1 MLDEGSLLRLACRT
15 GAGAGSKPARR
26 EDVLMLQ
33 SWLQEM
39 MVQALAQVATS
50 RPGAT
55 AAEGGGEG
63 GAGPLDA
70 AAAVADKVG
79 GL

>member
-1 MLDEGSLLRLACRT
+1 
-15 GAGAGSKPARR
+15 
-26 EDVLMLQ
+26 MLQ